1 MRLGIIDQSVKG
13 WAAGGSFTKSLLWG
27 FNQALGT
34 RPEIQVVFFE
44 AQTTNMVPKEFQ
56 AIKIPSN
63 LRGKAKKAFFKQQ
76 NLDVIMPV
84 RDYSV
89 PTEISPSVG
98 WIPDFQ
104 HEYLHEFSDNSH
116 RTFMRS
122 LIAHLVKKCNLI
134 LLSSRSSK
142 KQFESLFPKQRDKAR
157 VASFTS
163 NLWGEPLSEN
173 PVHIVEKYN
182 LPKSFGLVAN
192 QFWGH
197 KNHKLLPEALSLLKR
212 KGIEAN
218 LVLTGIPA
226 DFRDPENSTVSELLQ
241 LCQKFNVHSQIFI
254 LGKTPYF
261 EMVDFMRTA
270 DFILQP
276 SRWEG
281 WSTSVEDAKA
291 LGKPVLC
298 SNLEVHREQAPQAI
312 GFFDAESPENL
323 ADVLQKS
330 IPFQDKGWQPIKE
343 REGLKSYQKHVLEF
357 GESLLK
363 IADEAAKAR
372 RPSKINKY
380 LNNICKKIKTG
391 FIKRKK

>member
-27 FNQALGT
+27 LHQTLAK
-34 RPEIQVVFFE
+34 RPDIQVVFFE
-44 AQTTNMVPKEFQ
+44 AETSNIAPKEIQ
-56 AIKIPSN
+56 VIKIPPN
-63 LRGKAKKAFFKQQ
+63 LKRKAKKAFFRQQ
-76 NLDVIMPV
+76 NLDVIMPL

-98 WIPDFQ
+98 WVPDFQ
-104 HEYLHEFSDNSH
+104 HEYLHEFSGDTH

-122 LIAHLVKKCNLI
+122 LIRHLAEKCSLI
-134 LLSSRSSK
+134 LLSSRTSQ
-142 KQFESLFPKQRDKAR
+142 KQFECLFPKHRDKAR

-163 NLWGEPLSEN
+163 NLWGEKLSEN
-173 PVHIVEKYN
+173 PTYIVEKFN

-197 KNHKLLPEALSLLKR
+197 KNHRVLPEAISLLQR
-212 KGIEAN
+212 RGVEVN

-226 DFRDPENSTVSELLQ
+226 DFRDPENSTVSDLLQ
-241 LCQKFNVHSQIFI
+241 RCQKFNVHSQIFI

-281 WSTSVEDAKA
+281 WSTSIEDAKA

-372 RPSKINKY
+372 QPSKINKY